1 MTDLDLSNREPA
13 YLCGRLLAEIEAA
26 QRAAIP
32 GAKATVIDRFY
43 GTASTAPASVFGNL
57 LRGTQAHLGKL
68 KRDRPGAY
76 AGIQRRL
83 EEIMSGLEVFPRT
96 LSLDKQALFVLGY
109 YHQRASNRAAAT
121 RARTEREEGI
131 QENA

>member
-1 MTDLDLSNREPA
+1 MTELGLSNREPA

-32 GAKATVIDRFY
+32 GAKATVVDRFY
-43 GTASTAPASVFGNL
+43 GAASTAPASVFGNL

-76 AGIQRRL
+76 VGIQQRL
-83 EEIMSGLEVFPRT
+83 EEIMSGLQAFPRT
-96 LSLDKQALFVLGY
+96 LSLDEQALFVLGY
-109 YHQRASNRAAAT
+109 YHQRAHDRAAM
-121 RARTEREEGI
+121 RAARDKRDETSG
-131 QENA
+131 